1 MRRRDLIKCALVG
14 AVAPVAAPALA
25 ARAASIPRHGTGYT
39 ALAVTWADPDATPVV
54 EVRTLTAAGWSGWQP
69 LAVDPDGPP
78 TGRGGTR
85 LRWEPGLYAARVR
98 ATGPAPDLRLHLVR
112 AEAEPV
118 PPRPPRPAA
127 VGPDAVAYAATGPG
141 APPILA
147 RSAWGAD
154 PKLMTWPPQY
164 ADTLLALTLHHS
176 DDGSRNDYAK
186 ADVPRILRAI
196 YHYHAVTRG
205 WGDIGYNFLIDRFGR
220 IWEGRAGGVD
230 RPVVGAHASGFNW
243 GTCGIA
249 VLGNYNATPYSGP
262 ALAAAAA
269 LGAWKL
275 RPSGLDPHG
284 TTTITSGG
292 GGTSKF
298 PKGEKVTLPVVM
310 GHRDT
315 GNTDCPGGSGY
326 GQLPSLR
333 DQISDNLRD
342 PR

>member
-14 AVAPVAAPALA
+14 AVAPMAAPALA
-25 ARAASIPRHGTGYT
+25 APAAATSRHGIGYT
-39 ALAVTWADPDATPVV
+39 AFAVTWSDPGATPAV
-54 EVRTLTAAGWSGWQP
+54 EARTLTAAGWSGWQP

-85 LRWEPGLYAARVR
+85 LRWEPGLYDAQVR
-98 ATGPAPDLRLHLVR
+98 AAGPAPELHLHLVR
-112 AEAEPV
+112 AEARPT
-118 PPRPPRPAA
+118 PAIPPRPAA
-127 VGPDAVAYAATGPG
+127 VGPDAVAYAASGPG

-164 ADTLLALTLHHS
+164 AGTLKALTVHHT
-176 DDGSRNDYAK
+176 DDGSPNGYAK
-186 ADVPRILRAI
+186 DDVPGILRAI
-196 YHYHAVTRG
+196 YQYNAVTRG
-205 WGDIGYNFLIDRFGR
+205 WGDIGYNFLVDRFGR

-230 RPVVGAHASGFNW
+230 RPVVGAHAGGFNW

-249 VLGNYNATPYSGP
+249 ILGTYNAVPYPVP
-262 ALAAAAA
+262 ALAAVAA

-275 RPSGLDPHG
+275 RPYGRDPHG
-284 TTTITSGG
+284 TTTITSAG

-298 PKGEKVTLPVVM
+298 PKGQQVALPVVM

-315 GNTDCPGGSGY
+315 GNTDCPGRSGY
-326 GQLPSLR
+326 AQLPTLR